1 MNNIDELIEI
11 LKIWRSEQALKEG
24 KEGGYI
30 LPFSAIQEIALKK
43 PKTLDDLKEIKGIGE
58 IKLLKYGDDIL
69 NIIWNNKTDFT
80 QTLED
85 KVFSVTE
92 CISVLKRSLLSLGLL
107 KIQGEISEING
118 REKYLFFKLKDKKTE
133 NCLNCFIGYTNIN
146 YLRDKAIE
154 GTEVVIYGYPNIYKK
169 GNLTIE
175 VADIKLLGEGAIK
188 QAFEKLKLKLF
199 QKGYF
204 SDDLKKKLPFDIK
217 TIGLIT
223 SESGAA
229 IKDFRNN
236 LKEQG
241 YQIYLKHVLVEGDYA
256 EKSIINAIEFF
267 NKFHIKLDVIILM
280 RGGGSLESLNT
291 FNSEKLAES
300 IIASKV
306 PIITGIGHEKD
317 ESIAD
322 LVGDLKCSTP
332 TACANFLNLKKQ
344 RIEDFLNKK
353 ENDLTFLFNSSFNK
367 LQIILNKKENEIISL
382 FEYKLKN
389 IKNILNNSF
398 IKLSN
403 SLDKV
408 FYSFKELNQKFNYL
422 FTKYFENFK
431 NLKKSLILNQQILF
445 SYFSNFIK
453 STKIELQNKETSLKL
468 LNPENILSKGY
479 SLTYFKGK
487 ILKDISIVKEKD
499 EIDINLKNGQ
509 IKGVVKSK
517 NEF

>member
-1 MNNIDELIEI
+1 M
-11 LKIWRSEQALKEG
+11 
-24 KEGGYI
+24 
-30 LPFSAIQEIALKK
+30 
-43 PKTLDDLKEIKGIGE
+43 
-58 IKLLKYGDDIL
+58 L

-80 QTLED
+80 QTFED
-85 KVFSVTE
+85 KIFSVTE
-92 CISVLKRSLLSLGLL
+92 CISILKRSLLSLGLL
-107 KIQGEISEING
+107 KIQGEISDINS
-118 REKYLFFKLKDKKTE
+118 REKYIFFKLKDKKTE
-133 NCLNCFIGYTNIN
+133 NCLNCFIGYTNVN
-146 YLRDKAIE
+146 YLKDKAIE

-175 VADIKLLGEGAIK
+175 ISDIKLLGEGAIK

-204 SDDLKKKLPFDIK
+204 SEDLKKKLPFNIK

-229 IKDFRNN
+229 LKDFKNN

-267 NKFHIKLDVIILM
+267 NKFHIKMDTIILM

-291 FNSEKLAES
+291 FNSEKIAES
-300 IIASKV
+300 IIASKI

-344 RIEDFLNKK
+344 RIEDFINKK
-353 ENDLTFLFNSSFNK
+353 ETELTYLFNNSFNDLK
-367 LQIILNKKENEIISL
+367 IILNKKENEIISL
-382 FEYKLKN
+382 FDLKLKN
-389 IKNILNNSF
+389 LKNILSNNF
-398 IKLSN
+398 TKLN
-403 SLDKV
+403 SSLNKV
-408 FYSFKELNQKFNYL
+408 FYYFKEINQKFNYL
-422 FTKYFENFK
+422 LNTYMENIK
-431 NLKKSLILNQQILF
+431 NLKNSLNFNQKFLF
-445 SYFSNFIK
+445 SHFTSFINT
-453 STKIELQNKETSLKL
+453 TKTSLNNKENSLKL
-468 LNPENILSKGY
+468 LNPQHILNKGY

-487 ILKDISIVKEKD
+487 ILKDISQIKKDDLLDIQLKQGEVKTKVQ
-499 EIDINLKNGQ
+499 DIN
-509 IKGVVKSK
+509 IK
-517 NEF
+517 